1 MKNNSALFYTCSLI
15 EFIGRM
21 QKQPRSAVVDFLGKD
36 TILRIYQFA
45 DVFHCEPIEKT
56 ADDFITL
63 RQIPQGSFD
72 NVAACRYTVPDYW
85 TIGEVYERLIEDT
98 AQEDTDAAIVDKLME
113 VYTSWID
120 TAISN
125 YNSDFYYQSRDYIAA
140 CYREGEI
147 CD

>member
-36 TILRIYQFA
+36 TLLRIYRFA

-85 TIGEVYERLIEDT
+85 TIGEVYERLIEDLSGSR
-98 AQEDTDAAIVDKLME
+98 EEEVLKNLME
-113 VYTSWID
+113 VYASLID
-120 TAISN
+120 GVISN
-125 YNSDFYYQSRDYIAA
+125 YNSDFYYQSREYILE
-140 CYREGEI
+140 CYQEGRV
-147 CD
+147 CA